1 MLKEILKETLNEVLK
16 ITNTNYIKIKEG
28 LASGFVSK
36 EELMKECYIPL
47 IPSKLNELGYVE
59 ENFESYH
66 LTTDQ
71 YIKYMLKNQ
80 NTNMQISTFTKFDK
94 SLFDIPSVKM
104 GGTPIILKLKGRAL
118 IEGNSDLYSKPSDN
132 IRWIKTNYPFS
143 KILYFNIRKIY
154 KETKSY
160 KEYID
165 KVYDYLD
172 IEGYKY
178 LNKILKNKETPYN
191 EIIMDNFKILGG
203 YAINSLGKDIIE
215 ENIKFLGFWK

>member
-1 MLKEILKETLNEVLK
+1 MLKEILKEILNF
-16 ITNTNYIKIKEG
+16 TNTDYIKIKEG

-47 IPSKLNELGYVE
+47 IPSKLDELGYVE
-59 ENFESYH
+59 ENIAFH

-94 SLFDIPSVKM
+94 SLFDIPSIKM

-154 KETKSY
+154 KETKSC

-203 YAINSLGKDIIE
+203 YSINSLGKDIIE
-215 ENIKFLGFWK
+215 ENNIKFLGFWKKI